1 MSDVKAHFALLQ
13 ELERENQEIQDTIE
27 GLMAD
32 MERLPPEQRPAD
44 QWGPSGT
51 LTRRF
56 IELSERQN
64 QIAAEIKLVTA
75 AVASAKPAGQA
86 N

>member
-1 MSDVKAHFALLQ
+1 VSDVKAHFALLQ

-32 MERLPPEQRPAD
+32 MERLPPEQRPDD

-56 IELSERQN
+56 IELSERQHE
-64 QIAAEIKLVTA
+64 IAAEIKLVTA
-75 AVASAKPAGQA
+75 AIASAKPAGRA

>member
-1 MSDVKAHFALLQ
+1 MSDIKAHFALLQ
-13 ELERENQEIQDTIE
+13 ELERENQEVQDTIE

-32 MERLPPEQRPAD
+32 MERLLPEQRPDD

-64 QIAAEIKLVTA
+64 EIAAEIKLVTA
-75 AVASAKPAGQA
+75 AIASAEPAGQA